1 MLCNVCEGK
10 VNKPN
15 DLLHQVS
22 VYPFPFMLIDS
33 RLLFNC
39 ALYIVHSCTFTLVV
53 FLLVPSD
60 SFSIIKEVDVP
71 SGCIVFSCLI
81 LQDDL

>member
-1 MLCNVCEGK
+1 MLYNVCVGK
-10 VNKPN
+10 VNKPS

-33 RLLFNC
+33 RLL
-39 ALYIVHSCTFTLVV
+39 LLRPDVVHFSTSTLVV

-60 SFSIIKEVDVP
+60 SFSIIKC
-71 SGCIVFSCLI
+71 SRCTFWLYSFFMLNITR
-81 LQDDL
+81 